1 MSGSDKEGA
10 DKMAGKRSV
19 IPFGPQHPV
28 LPEPIHIDLV
38 VEDEK
43 VVEAVPSIGFV
54 HRGLESLVTK
64 KDFGEMVYVAERIC
78 GICSFGHG
86 YGYVNA
92 IENIMGIQPTD
103 RARFIRTILFE
114 LSRMHSHILWLG
126 LMADAFGFESLFMET
141 WKYREKVLDMLES
154 ATGGRGIFSII
165 RIGGLRK
172 DVPDDVLRGFLPEL
186 DKIEE
191 GIRSCEKVF
200 LSDPAVLSR
209 LKGIGYLSKED
220 AQRLGCEGPFL
231 RASGVA
237 VDNRTRGYAA
247 YGKIDFDIITSDE
260 GDSYARCYVR
270 IQEIYQSADIIRQC
284 IEKIPGEGIYVPV
297 KGFPNGEYMT
307 VIEQPRG
314 GACYYV
320 HASGKKF
327 IERMR
332 VRTPTFANIPALAQ
346 MLQGCDV
353 ADVPILVVTV
363 DPCISCT
370 ER

>member
-1 MSGSDKEGA
+1 
-10 DKMAGKRSV
+10 MAAKRSV

-28 LPEPIHIDLV
+28 LPEPIHIDLIT
-38 VEDEK
+38 EDEK

-54 HRGLESLVTK
+54 HRGLEQLVTK

-86 YGYVNA
+86 YGYVKT
-92 IENIMGIQPTD
+92 IEHIMGIEPTD
-103 RARFIRTILFE
+103 RARYIRTLLFE

-141 WKYREKVLDMLES
+141 WRLREKILDMLES
-154 ATGGRGIFSII
+154 ATGGRVIFSII

-172 DVPDDVLRGFLPEL
+172 DVPDDILKGFIPEL
-186 DKIEE
+186 EKVVE
-191 GIRSCEKVF
+191 GIKSCEKVF

-209 LKGIGYLSKED
+209 LKGVGYLSKED
-220 AQRLGCEGPFL
+220 AINLGCEGPFL
-231 RASGVA
+231 RASGVDW
-237 VDNRTRGYAA
+237 DNRMRGYAA
-247 YGKIDFDIITSDE
+247 YPSVDFDIITSND

-270 IQEIYQSADIIRQC
+270 IQEIYQSAAIIRQC
-284 IEKIPGEGIYVPV
+284 IEKMPQEGIYVPI
-297 KGFPNGEYMT
+297 KGFPNGEHMT

-320 HASGKKF
+320 QASGKKF

-332 VRTPTFANIPALAQ
+332 VRTPTFANIPALVKT
-346 MLQGCDV
+346 LQGCDV
-353 ADVPILVVTV
+353 SDVPILVVTI

>member
-141 WKYREKVLDMLES
+141 WKYREKVLDMLEKYDVVGS
-154 ATGGRGIFSII
+154 FFL
-165 RIGGLRK
+165 IG
-172 DVPDDVLRGFLPEL
+172 DN
-186 DKIEE
+186 IEE
-191 GIRSCEKVF
+191 ANYDVVKRAYTMGCDIENHSQTHSNFTTMTVSQFTAEVNETDKRIYNI
-200 LSDPAVLSR
+200 
-209 LKGIGYLSKED
+209 IGEYPK
-220 AQRLGCEGPFL
+220 FF
-231 RASGVA
+231 RAPY
-237 VDNRTRGYAA
+237 TYANTDM
-247 YGKIDFDIITSDE
+247 YENIDII
-260 GDSYARCYVR
+260 CW
-270 IQEIYQSADIIRQC
+270 C
-284 IEKIPGEGIYVPV
+284 I
-297 KGFPNGEYMT
+297 GF
-307 VIEQPRG
+307 I
-314 GACYYV
+314 
-320 HASGKKF
+320 
-327 IERMR
+327 
-332 VRTPTFANIPALAQ
+332 
-346 MLQGCDV
+346 
-353 ADVPILVVTV
+353 
-363 DPCISCT
+363 
-370 ER
+370 